1 MVIGTAFVC
10 EVGEGGVSV
19 SVPHMVFCERRQWI
33 WFLSCGI
40 RFGDERTMLDELA
53 QNFGMA
59 NLLLFRNVL
68 FSLLGVNFQQ
78 LPG

>member
-1 MVIGTAFVC
+1 
-10 EVGEGGVSV
+10 
-19 SVPHMVFCERRQWI
+19 
-33 WFLSCGI
+33 
-40 RFGDERTMLDELA
+40 MLDELA

-78 LPG
+78 LRG